1 MLCLGELVGS
11 WMSGLIRFR
20 DEDTVLRRV
29 AKLGRVH
36 VLGQSIGEL

>member
-20 DEDTVLRRV
+20 HEDTVLRRV